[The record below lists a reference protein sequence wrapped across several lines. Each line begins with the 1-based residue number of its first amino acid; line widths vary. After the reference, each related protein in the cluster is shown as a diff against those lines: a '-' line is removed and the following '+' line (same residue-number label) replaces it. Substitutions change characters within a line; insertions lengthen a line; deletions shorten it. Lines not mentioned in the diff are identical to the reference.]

1 MYYVERLANSTER
14 NGTFLTF
21 IRQEK
26 QTRVTLGVTATGT
39 NNSLVPAQKKEVIVS
54 DAWWFVS
61 IVTCIGFVLFSPAV
75 LLF

>member
-39 NNSLVPAQKKEVIVS
+39 NNSLVPAQNKEVIVS